1 MAAQPLKSMH
11 ISHRHQ
17 QPGLIRLPLR
27 TRAAVLEWLWKVL
40 TLIVIYLFGGHPA
53 PSIATEHPQRIVSLD
68 LCMDWMLAHHGDPD
82 RVASLSSMH
91 LRYPVDWITQP
102 WPHHDGTL
110 EQIVRLQP
118 DLVLA
123 GEYSALLLRERLRT
137 LGYRVE
143 VMPLPSTLNQVEA
156 YERKLLTL
164 IGSDPEQA
172 TAAPPPSSPPAD
184 APRLLLL
191 DANAI
196 GTGRG
201 TFEHQILQ
209 QAGWRNYLAS
219 PGLVQLDLEQIVS
232 DPPDAILF
240 AAPEHQ
246 ALANGFAEHPALR
259 RAVPADAW
267 LSTEYWRW
275 QCPGPWTWD
284 LIRQLTP

>member
-1 MAAQPLKSMH
+1 M
-11 ISHRHQ
+11 
-17 QPGLIRLPLR
+17 
-27 TRAAVLEWLWKVL
+27 
-40 TLIVIYLFGGHPA
+40 TLPA
-53 PSIATEHPQRIVSLD
+53 PHSHQPRHRPTGAVAGWLMGALLGLSFFQLPITNAADGLPAPPPQRIVSLD
-68 LCMDWMLAHHGDPD
+68 LCMDWMLAHHADPD

-91 LRYPVDWITQP
+91 LRYPVDWITRP

-143 VMPLPSTLNQVEA
+143 VMPLPTTLNQVEA
-156 YERKLLTL
+156 YEQQLLTL
-164 IGSDPEQA
+164 IGGDPQQA
-172 TAAPPPSSPPAD
+172 LPAPAPSSPAAD
-184 APRLLLL
+184 AKRLLLL

-201 TFEHQILQ
+201 TFEHQILE
-209 QAGWRNYLAS
+209 QAGWRNYLQGA
-219 PGLVQLDLEQIVS
+219 GLVQLDLEQIAS

-240 AAPEHQ
+240 AAPRHQ
-246 ALANGFAEHPALR
+246 ALANRFAEHPVLR
-259 RAVPADAW
+259 RSVPADNW
-267 LSTEYWRW
+267 LSSDYWRW